1 MNIKKTFLVS
11 VSAILMAA
19 SAFAYSKKQE
29 GEANL
34 GRMYVEFGGGASF
47 TNLDISGGSSDANQV
62 GAVANALFNVP
73 VFKPGVNTLEDI
85 NWMGADMFVNL
96 GYGYNDLDFRFMDE
110 YEDQYDANLRVNT
123 FDVTTG
129 VKPYLCFKTGWS
141 FLQAI
146 KPFAYGSC
154 GYQWNQGKL
163 KVTLD
168 DSSEST
174 NSNLDTFVYNY
185 GGGVEI
191 VFNEGFS
198 LSGKFLWHSGS
209 DSDFGTYRTI
219 DAELTYWANSIVA
232 FSIFG
237 EWNFGSDDIKNS
249 KTFGLKVRFGFGR

>member
-34 GRMYVEFGGGASF
+34 GRMYVELGGGASF
-47 TNLDISGGSSDANQV
+47 TDMKDPTHDSNQV

-73 VFKPGVNTLEDI
+73 IFKPGVNTLEDI
-85 NWMGADMFVNL
+85 DWLGLDMFVNL
-96 GYGYNDLDFRFMDE
+96 GYGYLDIDYYDE
-110 YEDQYDANLRVNT
+110 DEGDPDANIRNNQ
-123 FDVTTG
+123 FDVTAG
-129 VKPYLCFKTGWS
+129 LKPYLCFKTGWS
-141 FLQAI
+141 FIQAI

-154 GYQWNQGKL
+154 GYQWNTGSLRINGEKFSGDFL
-163 KVTLD
+163 
-168 DSSEST
+168 
-174 NSNLDTFVYNY
+174 NTFVYNY

-198 LSGKFLWHSGS
+198 LSGKYLWHSAS
-209 DSDFGTYRTI
+209 DRDFSTYRTV

-232 FSIFG
+232 FSVFG
-237 EWNFGSDDIKNS
+237 EWNFGNDSIKHA